1 MLVLTTVQADQLRRY
16 SLPEYASVEIDI
28 EPSIAADMHAD
39 GHVSVAPS
47 VTTGFHAVT
56 AKHKVGVLRYGDVEL
71 RIIPKVAVSRLL
83 YLTTYTDDSGSWQE
97 LDTLLGAAD
106 DPLSA
111 LAHAL
116 AFHGEAALR
125 PTPLQ
130 GYVTHEA
137 AERRVRGRLLFDQQL
152 SRRPG
157 IHLPVELRYDE
168 YEVNIVEN
176 RVLKTAIGIVER
188 HVLDP
193 SLARRLAHLRFRLDG
208 VEPWPAGMSVPT
220 FNFTRMNQRYRAA
233 LALARL
239 ILEQRSL
246 EFPDQTQRG
255 SAFLFNMNHIF
266 ESYVEAELRR
276 ELEGHGGRVDGQRKT
291 HLDEADTVLMKPDV
305 TWWSGDQC
313 LAVID
318 AKYKRTTNG
327 DFPNADAYQML
338 AYCTRLGLRRGVLVY
353 ADLGGGAGDSTII
366 RNAGVEIITT
376 ALDISGSIE
385 ELRSSAAAL
394 AGLVSESAST
404 TSGVGS

>member
-1 MLVLTTVQADQLRRY
+1 MLTTVQADQLRRY
-16 SLPEYASVEIDI
+16 SLPEYASVEIGI
-28 EPSIAADMHAD
+28 EPSTAADMHAD
-39 GHVSVAPS
+39 GHVSVAPAGR
-47 VTTGFHAVT
+47 TGLYSVT
-56 AKHKVGVLRYGDVEL
+56 AKHKVGVLRYGEVEL
-71 RIIPKVAVSRLL
+71 RIVPKVAVSRLL
-83 YLTTYTDDSGSWQE
+83 YLATYTDDSGSWRE

-137 AERRVRGRLLFDQQL
+137 AERRVRGRLLFAQQL

-168 YEVNIVEN
+168 YEVNIFEN
-176 RVLKTAIGIVER
+176 RVLKTALGVVER

-208 VEPWPAGMSVPT
+208 VEPWPIGMSVPS
-220 FNFTRMNQRYRAA
+220 FNFTRLNQRYRAA

-239 ILEQRSL
+239 ILERRSL

-255 SAFLFNMNHIF
+255 SAFLFNMNHVF

-318 AKYKRTTNG
+318 AKYKRTSSD

-366 RNAGVEIITT
+366 RNAGVEIVTT
-376 ALDISGSIE
+376 KLDIAGSIE
-385 ELRSSAAAL
+385 ELRSSATAL
-394 AGLVSESAST
+394 AALVSESPST
-404 TSGVGS
+404 TRSVGS